1 MKRFKGIFLVL
12 VIMLLSLGLAYNTYA
27 RERAG
32 ENDREHSSRRSRGGR
47 DNSGGWGGPK
57 LNYDGKTSGFG
68 SRVGGHLGGLAG
80 GALGGKYGGTGGMV
94 GGSIAGAEI
103 GSKIGDRLERNGNR
117 IAHDKWNN
125 KGSKGNGSWRFSDEI
140 D

>member
-1 MKRFKGIFLVL
+1 
-12 VIMLLSLGLAYNTYA
+12 MLLSLGLASNTYA
-27 RERAG
+27 RERNG
-32 ENDREHSSRRSRGGR
+32 SSRDRDLDYGSRGYRSRR